1 MTSDLPTQSS
11 QGLLVVLSGPSGVG
25 KGTVV
30 AAAMA
35 RRTKAARR
43 LKRSVSVTTRPRR
56 PDERDRKDYF
66 FCTPEEFGSKV
77 RAGELLEWATYLDHS
92 YGTPA
97 GWVDEQLQAGF
108 DVVLEIEVQGAMQV
122 KKQRPDAVLIYMCP
136 PSWEALRRRLAKR
149 RSESLEVQRRRL
161 AVAKQEIQQL
171 REYDYVV
178 VNGKVAEA
186 ALTFMAILEA
196 EHARVDRHEIAPLQ
210 KVKRG

>member
-1 MTSDLPTQSS
+1 M
-11 QGLLVVLSGPSGVG
+11 LSGPSGVG

-30 AAAMA
+30 AAAVA

-43 LKRSVSVTTRPRR
+43 VRRSISVTTRPRR
-56 PDERDRKDYF
+56 PEEKDRRDYF
-66 FCTPEEFGSKV
+66 FCTPEEFDSK
-77 RAGELLEWATYLDHS
+77 AEGGALLEWATYLDHS

-97 GWVDEQLQAGF
+97 AWVDEQLEAGF

-122 KKQRPDAVLIYMCP
+122 KEQRSEAVLIYMCP
-136 PSWEALRRRLAKR
+136 PSWDALRRRLAKR

-171 REYDYVV
+171 PEYDYVI

-186 ALTFMAILEA
+186 ARTFLAILEA
-196 EHARVDRHEIAPLQ
+196 EHARVGRHEIAPVR
-210 KVKRG
+210 KVKRA